1 MYLQTAI
8 EEIISPND
16 VKRLGRDLFVLVDGA
31 PPEHMYLQGN
41 WKNRAVVMAIGGNNH
56 DHTKIKRS
64 DWLFSTTNQCICR
77 YVRPKHQNEQGQNVV
92 VIVLADGAE
101 KWTAVQHLRVLYP
114 FRVCD
119 VIP

>member
-16 VKRLGRDLFVLVDGA
+16 VKRLGCDLFVLVDNT
-31 PPEHMYLQGN
+31 PPEHMYLRGN
-41 WKNRAVVMAIGGNNH
+41 WKDRAVVMAIGEKIH

-77 YVRPKHQNEQGQNVV
+77 YVRFKHQNEQGQNVV
-92 VIVLADGAE
+92 VIELADGTFSFANE
-101 KWTAVQHLRVLYP
+101 
-114 FRVCD
+114 
-119 VIP
+119 IMS